1 MSRSK
6 RIFALVKKELPGVE
20 LCKDMLVVLP
30 TEHILRGFL
39 IEATI
44 EKDRIYLWRVV
55 TPLHRPMRSV
65 FLDYSTRI
73 PEGGP
78 DVYVHRD
85 AYKESANAIRALIS
99 DHMGYLQRIRGP
111 QDFLR
116 HVERMIRNR
125 SINFRFDLAL
135 TYYRV
140 GEVQQCKDILRELD
154 GEVDQLDATF
164 RMPVDEVIKQVAR
177 QIEAN
182 PAGLA
187 ALLDEWE
194 DTNIETLG
202 LQRSRLSSSAPRLVE

>member
-6 RIFALVKKELPGVE
+6 KIFGLIKKDLPGVE

-39 IEATI
+39 IETTT
-44 EKDRIYLWRVV
+44 ERDRIYLWRVV

-65 FLDYSTRI
+65 LLDYSTRI
-73 PEGGP
+73 PESGP

-85 AYKESANAIRALIS
+85 AYKESADAIRALIGE
-99 DHMGYLQRIRGP
+99 HMGYLQRIRGP

-116 HVERMIRNR
+116 HVEWMIGNP

-154 GEVDQLDATF
+154 VEVGQLDATF

-187 ALLDEWE
+187 AFLDEWE